1 MDAGGV
7 GSSASTSTLTS
18 SSVSASSGEHPAT
31 SRARFDWCFGMSED
45 HREPGKNG
53 WSWVRIPAPKKIFII
68 KNGLYGFLEIG
79 LLQNVPKRQNSSSLS
94 QIVVLGLN
102 GN

>member
-7 GSSASTSTLTS
+7 GSSTLTSTLTS
-18 SSVSASSGEHPAT
+18 SSVSASSEEHPAT

-53 WSWVRIPAPKKIFII
+53 WSWVRIPVAKFVS
-68 KNGLYGFLEIG
+68 N
-79 LLQNVPKRQNSSSLS
+79 KRWALRLFGNRTIAECSLM
-94 QIVVLGLN
+94 QKL
-102 GN
+102 

>member
-7 GSSASTSTLTS
+7 GSSTLTSTLTS
-18 SSVSASSGEHPAT
+18 SSVSASSGGHPAT

-53 WSWVRIPAPKKIFII
+53 RSWVFIPAPKKYISN
-68 KNGLYGFLEIG
+68 KNRLHDFLEIG